1 MSFKTV
7 LSLTSYTLAGFL
19 AFGAVGAQ
27 AQSLKPSLS
36 LATAKKIAQGC
47 EERARKEGWN
57 MNIAIVDE
65 GGNLKHFTSMDNA
78 FLLTAKIAQLK
89 ANTSV
94 GLPFPTRQVREIAK
108 SAQGLERTPD
118 TSMVAGGLPILM
130 ADGKLLG
137 AIGVSG
143 ASEDQDEVCAKAGLE
158 AAKDQLK

>member
-57 MNIAIVDE
+57 MGSSRN
-65 GGNLKHFTSMDNA
+65 
-78 FLLTAKIAQLK
+78 
-89 ANTSV
+89 SV
-94 GLPFPTRQVREIAK
+94 
-108 SAQGLERTPD
+108 
-118 TSMVAGGLPILM
+118 
-130 ADGKLLG
+130 
-137 AIGVSG
+137 
-143 ASEDQDEVCAKAGLE
+143 
-158 AAKDQLK
+158 

>member
-1 MSFKTV
+1 MFFDKL
-7 LSLTSYTLAGFL
+7 LSLPSI
-19 AFGAVGAQ
+19 AFAASLVLGASGVQ
-27 AQSLKPSLS
+27 AQTLKPTLT

-47 EERARKEGWN
+47 EDLARKEGWN

-65 GGNLKHFTSMDNA
+65 GGNLKLFTSMDNA

-108 SAQGLERTPD
+108 SAQGLERTPN
-118 TSMVAGGLPILM
+118 TSMLAGGLPIFL
-130 ADGKLLG
+130 ANGKLLG

-158 AAKDQLK
+158 AAKDLLK